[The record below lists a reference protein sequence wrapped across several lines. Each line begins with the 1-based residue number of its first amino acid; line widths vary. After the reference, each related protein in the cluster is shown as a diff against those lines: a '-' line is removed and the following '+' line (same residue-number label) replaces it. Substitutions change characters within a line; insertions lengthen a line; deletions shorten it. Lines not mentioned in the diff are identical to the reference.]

1 MRSLAQ
7 ETSKRPLPFHPD
19 AVVVAQ
25 SDRDLVFHPSRPIAE
40 RRIVHLGRGVAGAYR
55 CIHLSLQRDSHAI
68 RMDQEEGLPAAVQKS
83 PYHPAVIPGTS
94 LASRKF
100 INRGLPTMQ
109 SSAMGGCPAR
119 LSRPPR
125 GG

>member
-1 MRSLAQ
+1 AQ

-40 RRIVHLGRGVAGAYR
+40 RRIVHLGRRVAGAYQ

-68 RMDQEEGLPAAVQKS
+68 RMDQEEGPPAAVQKS

-94 LASRKF
+94 FWFKLLIDCKK
-100 INRGLPTMQ
+100 NRE
-109 SSAMGGCPAR
+109 
-119 LSRPPR
+119 
-125 GG
+125 